1 MVVNMEENNEKILK
15 KVFLIGVIVILLIIL
30 LYLIDNTLSVN
41 RYSYE
46 LPKTTSAVQDKSIK
60 IIDDNL
66 KKKYNAKLNDN
77 LFLTALYNALGSNL
91 SVSNVNLLQSEASK
105 FIFVYTK
112 EMYDTPAE
120 TMDQAAINL
129 AIGSIFGVS
138 IDYESI
144 KDYKIDDNYKYEI
157 NFANPR
163 YCLKASKLKE
173 ENDKL
178 DVYLDLIDY
187 NSLSCGSD
195 ELSYSDDIVAMK
207 AVLSVDKSNN
217 IYFINSFMRID

>member
-15 KVFLIGVIVILLIIL
+15 KVFLIGIIVILLIIL

-46 LPKTTSAVQDKSIK
+46 LPKTTSAVQDKNIR

-66 KKKYNAKLNDN
+66 KKEYNAKLNDN

-91 SVSNVNLLQSEASK
+91 SVSDVNLLQSEASK

-112 EMYDTPAE
+112 EMYDTPTE
-120 TMDQAAINL
+120 TMNPAAINL
-129 AIGSIFGVS
+129 AIGNVFGVS

-144 KDYKIDDNYKYEI
+144 KD
-157 NFANPR
+157 
-163 YCLKASKLKE
+163 
-173 ENDKL
+173 
-178 DVYLDLIDY
+178 
-187 NSLSCGSD
+187 
-195 ELSYSDDIVAMK
+195 
-207 AVLSVDKSNN
+207 
-217 IYFINSFMRID
+217 

>member
-1 MVVNMEENNEKILK
+1 MEENNEKILK

-46 LPKTTSAVQDKSIK
+46 LPKTTSAVQDKSIR

-66 KKKYNAKLNDN
+66 KKEYNAKLNDN

-91 SVSNVNLLQSEASK
+91 SVSDVNLLQSEASK

-112 EMYDTPAE
+112 EMYDTPTE
-120 TMDQAAINL
+120 TMDSAAINL
-129 AIGSIFGVS
+129 AIGNIFGVS

>member
-46 LPKTTSAVQDKSIK
+46 LPKTTSAVQDKSIR

-66 KKKYNAKLNDN
+66 KKEYNAKLNDN

-91 SVSNVNLLQSEASK
+91 SVSDVNLLQSEASK

-112 EMYDTPAE
+112 EMYDTPTE
-120 TMDQAAINL
+120 TMDSAAINL
-129 AIGSIFGVS
+129 AIGNIFGVS